1 LNFAQDFIKKY
12 GEGWTEEDIKNHV
25 HETLGSGKV
34 VPGYGHAVLRKT
46 DPRFVVQLDFAD
58 ENIKGDNLIDL
69 IKAFYKV
76 IPVELGKIGKI

>member
-1 LNFAQDFIKKY
+1 LNFAVEFQKKH
-12 GEGWTEEDIKNHV
+12 GEGWTEEDIAKHV
-25 HETLGSGKV
+25 HETLASGQV

-58 ENIKGDNLIDL
+58 KNIKDDNLVDL